1 MDSKRKREEKKKT
14 DPKKNRGKAGKG
26 DEPTKRRSQGRKAP
40 TETGK
45 PGEGDPTK
53 RRSQG

>member
-1 MDSKRKREEKKKT
+1 MDSHRKREEKKK
-14 DPKKNRGKAGKG
+14 DPKKKGKG

-40 TETGK
+40 PGTDK

>member
-1 MDSKRKREEKKKT
+1 MMDSHRKREEKKT
-14 DPKKNRGKAGKG
+14 DRQKKGKG

-45 PGEGDPTK
+45 PGKVDPAK

>member
-1 MDSKRKREEKKKT
+1 MDSHRKREEKKKT
-14 DPKKNRGKAGKG
+14 GSDKPGKG

-40 TETGK
+40 PETGK

>member
-1 MDSKRKREEKKKT
+1 MDSHRKREEKKK
-14 DPKKNRGKAGKG
+14 DPKKKGKG

-40 TETGK
+40 TGTDK
-45 PGEGDPTK
+45 PGKGDPTK

>member
-1 MDSKRKREEKKKT
+1 MDSHRKREEKKT
-14 DPKKNRGKAGKG
+14 DPKKGKG

-40 TETGK
+40 TEPDK
-45 PGEGDPTK
+45 PGKGDPTK